1 MKARDLVCVREDT
14 TMEPTKFDIQFAAIR
29 RSVIEQVFS
38 RLNDRQKEAVFCTEG
53 PLLVLAGAGSGK
65 TSVLI
70 HRIINILRFGHGYDS
85 PYATPNAGMED
96 LAFLADYLSDPV
108 PEHRERAMR
117 LCAVDPVKPWQ
128 IVAITFTNKAAQELK
143 DRLTSA
149 IGQADASAI
158 WAHTFHTCCLR
169 ILRRDIERLGY
180 SRTFTIYD
188 EDDKKRVITDLIRRL
203 GLDDKVFEPRK
214 VMQEISRA
222 KDNLITPRTFEVE
235 RRGEYYMGR
244 IAELYALY
252 EKEMRAN
259 NALDFDDII
268 LKTIQLLREH
278 SDILENYQQKFR
290 YVLVDEYQDT
300 NHAQYVLTALL
311 AGGYQNICVVG
322 DDDQSIYKFRGATL
336 RNILEFEQQY
346 QNTRVIRLE
355 QNYRSTDTIL
365 NAANEII
372 RNNQNRKG
380 KELWTEQR
388 GGCKIKLHRS
398 DTQEN
403 EAEYIV
409 RHVLE
414 GVERGRKWGD
424 FAVLYRNNVLSN
436 AVESA
441 FRRHS
446 IPYQIYKGRDFF
458 SRAEIRDM
466 FAYLWVIENPSD
478 TLRLKRIINVPAR
491 KIGTRSVALAE
502 QLAEQR
508 GISLFSVVQ
517 HADEYS
523 ELGRGANAMKQF
535 AQMIATLRRLLQE
548 VSLSEF
554 YEAMLDMTGYQEAL
568 ENKNDAESRSRLEN
582 IMELKSN
589 IVSYEETSEEPTLSG
604 FLEEMALYTDA
615 DKQEDTEDTVLLM
628 TMHAAKGLEFPVV
641 FLCGME
647 DGLFPSFRVEDN
659 EEDIEE
665 ERRLCYVAVTRAKE
679 QLYLTCAERR
689 LMYGQTRYAHPSRF
703 LQEIPETLLD
713 SNLSRGQQTGEM
725 RVSSCATINPSY
737 RAPSALCTSAASAE
751 QFAVGDRVVH
761 KAFGEGL
768 ITEAK
773 PMGGDQLLEIAFTE
787 KGTKRLMAKSAAQF
801 MRKR

>member
-1 MKARDLVCVREDT
+1 
-14 TMEPTKFDIQFAAIR
+14 MEPTKFDIQFAAIR

-38 RLNDRQKEAVFCTEG
+38 RLNDRQREAVFCTEG

-85 PYATPNAGMED
+85 PYATSGAGMED
-96 LAFLADYLSDPV
+96 LAFLADYLSNPV
-108 PEHRERAMR
+108 PEHRERAMQ
-117 LCAVDPVKPWQ
+117 LCAVEPVKPWQ
-128 IVAITFTNKAAQELK
+128 IVAITFTNKAAKELK

-149 IGQADASAI
+149 VGQADAAMI

-188 EDDKKRVITDLIRRL
+188 EDDKKRVITELIRKL
-203 GLDDKVFEPRK
+203 KLDDKVFEPRK

-278 SDILENYQQKFR
+278 ADILEHYQQKFR

-355 QNYRSTDTIL
+355 QNYRSTDVIL
-365 NAANEII
+365 NAANEMI

-380 KELWTEQR
+380 KELWTEQT

-414 GVERGRKWGD
+414 GVQQGKKWRD

-446 IPYQIYKGRDFF
+446 VPYQIYRGRDFF

-466 FAYLWVIENPSD
+466 FAYLWVIENPND

-491 KIGTRSVALAE
+491 KIGTRSVELAE
-502 QLAEQR
+502 QLAEQQ

-523 ELGRGANAMKQF
+523 ELGRSANAMKQF
-535 AQMIATLRRLLQE
+535 AQMIAALRKLLDE
-548 VSLSEF
+548 VSLPVF
-554 YEAMLDMTGYQEAL
+554 YEAMLDLTGYQEML

-589 IVSYEETSEEPTLSG
+589 IVSYEEGSEEPTLSG

-615 DKQEDTEDTVLLM
+615 DKQADTEDTVMLM

-689 LMYGQTRYAHPSRF
+689 LMYGQTRYARPSRF
-703 LQEIPETLLD
+703 LQEIPESLLD
-713 SNLSRGQQTGEM
+713 SNLSRGQQLSEIGSQTSTER
-725 RVSSCATINPSY
+725 RVNLSY
-737 RAPSALCTSAASAE
+737 RSPSALSTSAAPAVS
-751 QFAVGDRVVH
+751 FAVGEQVVH
-761 KAFGEGL
+761 KVFGAGM

-773 PMGGDQLLEIAFTE
+773 PMGGDQLLEIAFAE
-787 KGTKRLMAKSAAQF
+787 KGTKRLMAKSAAPF

>member
-1 MKARDLVCVREDT
+1 
-14 TMEPTKFDIQFAAIR
+14 MEPTKFDIQFAAIR

-180 SRTFTIYD
+180 SRSFTIYD

-278 SDILENYQQKFR
+278 ADILEHYQQKFR

-446 IPYQIYKGRDFF
+446 VPYQIYKGRDFF

-523 ELGRGANAMKQF
+523 ELGRGANAMRQF

-548 VSLSEF
+548 VSLSAF

-689 LMYGQTRYAHPSRF
+689 LMYGQTRYAYPSRF

-725 RVSSCATINPSY
+725 KAPTVINPSY
-737 RAPSALCTSAASAE
+737 RAPSALCTSAVSAA

-761 KAFGEGL
+761 KAFGAGL

-801 MRKR
+801 MRKQ

>member
-1 MKARDLVCVREDT
+1 
-14 TMEPTKFDIQFAAIR
+14 MEPTKFDIQFAAIR

-108 PEHRERAMR
+108 PEHQERAMR

-278 SDILENYQQKFR
+278 SDILEHYQQKFR

-751 QFAVGDRVVH
+751 QFAVGERVVH

>member
-1 MKARDLVCVREDT
+1 
-14 TMEPTKFDIQFAAIR
+14 MEPTKFDIQFAAIR

-158 WAHTFHTCCLR
+158 WVHTFHTCCLR

-278 SDILENYQQKFR
+278 SDILEHYQQKFR

-517 HADEYS
+517 HADEYN

>member
-1 MKARDLVCVREDT
+1 
-14 TMEPTKFDIQFAAIR
+14 MEPTKFDIQFAAIR

-278 SDILENYQQKFR
+278 SDILEHYQQKFR

>member
-278 SDILENYQQKFR
+278 SDILEHYQQKFR

>member
-1 MKARDLVCVREDT
+1 
-14 TMEPTKFDIQFAAIR
+14 MEPTKFDIQFAAIR

-128 IVAITFTNKAAQELK
+128 IVAITFTNKAVQELK

-278 SDILENYQQKFR
+278 SDILEHYQQKFR